1 MHRELLR
8 IDNLPVLQNKVY
20 ASALAAQSSPR
31 GNVDLV
37 QDRATGL
44 VFNRAFDPDLLSY
57 DADYQNEQA
66 CSPIFK
72 EHLEQVLDIVRRHF
86 LTPSLIEVGCGKGY
100 FLEHLRAAGYEA
112 TGIDPAYEGDSPHVV
127 KARFSE
133 ALGLTSDAI
142 VLRHVLEH
150 MQDPVGF
157 LQTISRANG
166 GRGKIY
172 IEVPCFEWIRERRAW
187 FDVFYEHVNYFQ
199 ASDFQR
205 MFGQIA
211 ETGHL
216 FGGQYLYVVADLSTL
231 RQPVAAAHDQIDLH
245 ADFLTG
251 IDRSKAMARDTSGA
265 KAIWGAS
272 SKGVIFAHHL
282 HLAGIDFDFAIDI
295 NPVKQGRYIAGTGL
309 EVLSPQ
315 QVLEALPVN
324 SLVFVMNSNYFD
336 EIARQSHHQFR
347 LVKVDQHDF

>member
-1 MHRELLR
+1 M
-8 IDNLPVLQNKVY
+8 
-20 ASALAAQSSPR
+20 
-31 GNVDLV
+31 DLV

-66 CSPIFK
+66 CSPVFK
-72 EHLEQVLDIVRRHF
+72 AHLDQVLDIVRRHF
-86 LTPSLIEVGCGKGY
+86 CTPSLIEVGCGKGY
-100 FLEHLRAAGYEA
+100 FLAHLRAAGYEA

-127 KARFSE
+127 KAPFTE
-133 ALGLTSDAI
+133 DLGLASDAI

-150 MQDPVGF
+150 MQDPVEF
-157 LQTISRANG
+157 LRTIGRANG

-172 IEVPCFEWIRERRAW
+172 IEVPCFEWIRARHAW

-199 ASDFQR
+199 ASDFHR
-205 MFGQIA
+205 MFGQVA

-231 RQPVAAAHDQIDLH
+231 RQPVASAHDAIALP
-245 ADFLTG
+245 ADFLAG
-251 IDRSKAMARDTSGA
+251 VDRSKALAGHTPGA

-282 HLAGIDFDFAIDI
+282 QPAGIDFDCAIDI
-295 NPVKQGRYIAGTGL
+295 NPVKQQRYIAGTGL
-309 EVLSPQ
+309 KVLSPEQ
-315 QVLEALPVN
+315 AVEALPAN

-336 EIARQSHHQFR
+336 EIAKQSHHRFR